1 MMSFIA
7 QIVTNGT
14 AAGSVE
20 WPGGQGKFYAHAS
33 TAWGGDTL
41 RLQYLADTDGS
52 TDRWV
57 NIQVLSLSD
66 NDMFDFSCPQ
76 GRLRAVKA
84 GTGSTGLDA
93 WVARVMT

>member
-1 MMSFIA
+1 MSFIA

-33 TAWGGDTL
+33 TSWGGDTL
-41 RLQYLADTDGS
+41 RIQYLADTDGS